1 MSTLVGKPY
10 YYYYYHIYQ
19 FGTGGHTQ
27 KARPA
32 LVSRCQTAFFF
43 YIGMGKKGLV
53 NGLYHFCSTDPQ
65 FLRVVNWSLIGV
77 NQE

>member
-1 MSTLVGKPY
+1 MVQSEHHDRHQLSLALPDRFFSF
-10 YYYYYHIYQ
+10 I
-19 FGTGGHTQ
+19 FG
-27 KARPA
+27 RE
-32 LVSRCQTAFFF
+32 
-43 YIGMGKKGLV
+43 KKGLV